1 MESVALVMAARRM
14 CPGADK
20 LTHLVEEPLGLPVV
34 RGFTKLAEHIP
45 GGLELRS
52 LQTSS
57 FSEKLVKHSQ
67 LWALVHE
74 ALVNKMAVVDIIRT
88 EHARSYS
95 CDISIHAWITSAAFG
110 AKVLLQKRRGKYLRK
125 DEVDFYVGLHGTDPM
140 RVFGG
145 ASFWLECALQE
156 LSAILGV
163 YAVGAFAADVVVVA
177 RLAKEVC
184 SGEMNLVGRVVE
196 LGLWEVSG
204 NVRGVTLHQVIVSVV
219 HNVLVIALRRI
230 FECANVNEQPEE
242 RDFLTVSLTE
252 EDARVIDTP
261 ISAWSTGLLEH
272 IIVRREI
279 AVVVLL
285 VELVTSVTTKLFLVS
300 SNYESLRKTMGE
312 VMAYT
317 IVEELLDGASVVT
330 AKSERLAFV
339 IELALAV
346 IEDDGCFV
354 EVDVFLVYLHRAL
367 DAISDTVSA
376 LDGLE

>member
-1 MESVALVMAARRM
+1 
-14 CPGADK
+14 
-20 LTHLVEEPLGLPVV
+20 
-34 RGFTKLAEHIP
+34 
-45 GGLELRS
+45 
-52 LQTSS
+52 
-57 FSEKLVKHSQ
+57 
-67 LWALVHE
+67 
-74 ALVNKMAVVDIIRT
+74 
-88 EHARSYS
+88 
-95 CDISIHAWITSAAFG
+95 
-110 AKVLLQKRRGKYLRK
+110 
-125 DEVDFYVGLHGTDPM
+125 
-140 RVFGG
+140 
-145 ASFWLECALQE
+145 
-156 LSAILGV
+156 
-163 YAVGAFAADVVVVA
+163 
-177 RLAKEVC
+177 
-184 SGEMNLVGRVVE
+184 MNLVGRVVE